1 MTQWAGIM
9 SKGTKYLQQV
19 IEMDF
24 QYPSEGIH
32 YNWDKGAC
40 TPVRPFFM
48 LAVPACA
55 HSASSFV
62 FVEQRSIRRPPWKQ

>member
-1 MTQWAGIM
+1 M

-32 YNWDKGAC
+32 YNWDKGAS
-40 TPVRPFFM
+40 TSPRPFFR
-48 LAVPACA
+48 LAMSACVHFA
-55 HSASSFV
+55 LSFV
-62 FVEQRSIRRPPWKQ
+62 FIEQRSTKRSL